1 MLGIQG
7 IYGLA
12 VIMQK
17 SMETTA
23 HASEDGL
30 SMMAQAFG
38 VKDYLEAPWG
48 IVTTYKWD
56 SNLTYNWGSPYKP
69 I

>member
-1 MLGIQG
+1 MSALRGLGFGLPGYMLGRQG

-38 VKDYLEAPWG
+38 VKDYLEAHG
-48 IVTTYKWD
+48 A
-56 SNLTYNWGSPYKP
+56 
-69 I
+69 